1 MQILNPKRYR
11 HIEFTCQNILRVDP
25 VVFCLRKLKGTKI
38 EQAKSG
44 DKVKVHYT
52 GKLTNGRVF
61 D

>member
-1 MQILNPKRYR
+1 LFAEIQ
-11 HIEFTCQNILRVDP
+11 
-25 VVFCLRKLKGTKI
+25 KLKGTKI